1 MHSSRHLLAFVLAVN
16 LVACAAQSHSL
27 TTTAAAALRGREIVT
42 TIRRAPHGSAS
53 VPGTSTFGGVGVMG
67 VFAVRADM
75 AEAGDR
81 IVRENDV
88 EDTTPAIARQLR
100 DHLQRRY
107 GSRGTPQSI
116 AIADD
121 DGPMEIAAAIPS
133 ADLVLDVRTGW
144 SLEPVGQDSSKYGV
158 TYVAALRLI
167 DARMERLIDGKKGV
181 VIADGSC
188 RRVPEKSS
196 SALGYQDFLANRAER
211 LKNEL
216 EGAAHSCTDEF
227 RAKVLTAGPAH

>member
-1 MHSSRHLLAFVLAVN
+1 MTSRTPPQLSRDSFATTFN
-16 LVACAAQSHSL
+16 VA
-27 TTTAAAALRGREIVT
+27 TVRG
-42 TIRRAPHGSAS
+42 S
-53 VPGTSTFGGVGVMG
+53 
-67 VFAVRADM
+67 
-75 AEAGDR
+75 
-81 IVRENDV
+81 
-88 EDTTPAIARQLR
+88 
-100 DHLQRRY
+100 
-107 GSRGTPQSI
+107 
-116 AIADD
+116 
-121 DGPMEIAAAIPS
+121 
-133 ADLVLDVRTGW
+133 
-144 SLEPVGQDSSKYGV
+144 PVGQDSSKYGV